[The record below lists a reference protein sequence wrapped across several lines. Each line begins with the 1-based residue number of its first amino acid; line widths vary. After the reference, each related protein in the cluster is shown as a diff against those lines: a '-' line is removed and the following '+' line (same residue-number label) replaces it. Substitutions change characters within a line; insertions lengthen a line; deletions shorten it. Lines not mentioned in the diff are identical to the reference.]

1 MKINVMNIPEEGLSV
16 PFSKEKSW
24 AEQVF
29 AEKKIPGFLLH
40 RVDGSAMLKRIGHTL
55 YLEGNLQAAA
65 EMDCSRCLE
74 VAHVAISA
82 PFKYI
87 LTPAAAETA
96 EEKELRAEELDFVY
110 YSDDL
115 IDIDPLLAEQLLLQ
129 IPMKILCR
137 EDCKGLCPHC
147 GVNMN
152 ADDCQCRE
160 KRVDVRLAVLNKLK
174 I

>member
-1 MKINVMNIPEEGLSV
+1 
-16 PFSKEKSW
+16 
-24 AEQVF
+24 
-29 AEKKIPGFLLH
+29 
-40 RVDGSAMLKRIGHTL
+40 
-55 YLEGNLQAAA
+55 
-65 EMDCSRCLE
+65 
-74 VAHVAISA
+74 
-82 PFKYI
+82 